1 MTKCPYCGGL
11 ATTEQYTKT
20 KEGVKVLVK
29 VRRCIKVRQGLS
41 RATLKRN
48 PNAASQVLCGR
59 IDVLSEEVVSNES

>member
-48 PNAASQVLCGR
+48 PNAQSPVLCGR
-59 IDVLSEEVVSNES
+59 VDVLSEEVVSSNS